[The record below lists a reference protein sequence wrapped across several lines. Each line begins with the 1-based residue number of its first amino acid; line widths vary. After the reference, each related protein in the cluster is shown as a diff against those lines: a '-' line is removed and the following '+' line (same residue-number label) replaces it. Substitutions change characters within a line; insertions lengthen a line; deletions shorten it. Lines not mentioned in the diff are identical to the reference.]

1 MLYSVQTGCKAVQ
14 RKKHSSLLL
23 HRLLQQAGTFLSL
36 SPLWSNGSNN
46 VRHYSFKATKS
57 KLCMQPLQ
65 STPTH
70 EDAGFQLPN
79 AAEFQNH
86 QSFNRGK
93 IVHCC
98 FSKCLL
104 CFSSSIKFPR
114 NEATSLKWK
123 TCQWRRSCHLSHVA
137 SSSYHLQMLFTIFS
151 LSLVMFT
158 SSSDS
163 ISSICSE
170 WSLFLSLLSIMSC
183 YQWRKSRL
191 EVCSWC

>member
-1 MLYSVQTGCKAVQ
+1 MLYSVQTGCKERNIPVYCYI
-14 RKKHSSLLL
+14 
-23 HRLLQQAGTFLSL
+23 GC
-36 SPLWSNGSNN
+36 
-46 VRHYSFKATKS
+46 YS
-57 KLCMQPLQ
+57 KLERFFLWALYDQTGQIMFDITVLKLRSQNFAWSLFSLHLHMRTLVFNYQMQRN
-65 STPTH
+65 SRVIRV
-70 EDAGFQLPN
+70 
-79 AAEFQNH
+79 
-86 QSFNRGK
+86 FNRGK

-137 SSSYHLQMLFTIFS
+137 SSSHHLQMLFTIFS

>member
-1 MLYSVQTGCKAVQ
+1 MLYSVQTGCKERNIPVYCYIGCYKLE
-14 RKKHSSLLL
+14 RF
-23 HRLLQQAGTFLSL
+23 FLWAL
-36 SPLWSNGSNN
+36 YDQTGQIMFEIT
-46 VRHYSFKATKS
+46 VS
-57 KLCMQPLQ
+57 KLRSQNFAWSLFSLHLHMRTLVFNYQMQRN
-65 STPTH
+65 SRVIRV
-70 EDAGFQLPN
+70 
-79 AAEFQNH
+79 
-86 QSFNRGK
+86 FNRGK